1 MKAIK
6 CSVYRFCPGKHFIAP
21 NLSTKANW
29 RSGAGMQG
37 TQCAL
42 GGEGRV
48 EARSPLGLREHNT
61 DHMKHGLK
69 VWLF

>member
-1 MKAIK
+1 
-6 CSVYRFCPGKHFIAP
+6 
-21 NLSTKANW
+21 
-29 RSGAGMQG
+29 MQG

-61 DHMKHGLK
+61 DHMKHGLFS
-69 VWLF
+69 VFILPIFVC

>member
-1 MKAIK
+1 MF
-6 CSVYRFCPGKHFIAP
+6 SFSFCPGKHFIAP

-42 GGEGRV
+42 GGEGRE